1 VAHRYQAGMCRAPR
15 CSRTVRSNAYSP
27 FCSSCTAL
35 DIRYGDPRQRRITQK
50 ALTKPLAAVARIR
63 KRNPNADWH
72 LMAENWNILVRRCQ
86 EISASKD
93 ADSLYR
99 RKAAHVIVQIA
110 ESLSADEVVNVI
122 AACYIIEDQNPY
134 FFATDR
140 AFWCCMLHCLRR
152 TGKSGRVFHVGGRDC
167 RSHASYR
174 VLHKRTRD
182 IACDFIV
189 EHMATVGGF
198 IARAEVKHQEAQ
210 PDSTTLLSSSV
221 SPLADACRALVR
233 GEAPLVVTILEPKV
247 SGGYAPGAT
256 GEIGGYGYKAI
267 GPNAGV

>member
-1 VAHRYQAGMCRAPR
+1 MAVFHRYAGPCRNPK
-15 CSRTVRSNAYSP
+15 CNRTVRSNGFTVY
-27 FCSSCTAL
+27 CWSCTAL

-110 ESLSADEVVNVI
+110 ESLSADEVVDVI
-122 AACYIIEDQNPY
+122 AACYIIENRDPQ
-134 FFATDR
+134 FFASDR

-152 TGKSGRVFHVGGRDC
+152 TGKSGRVFHVGGKDC

-182 IACDFIV
+182 IACDLIV
-189 EHMATVGGF
+189 EHMAVVGGF

-210 PDSTTLLSSSV
+210 AAHKSALMETLAS
-221 SPLADACRALVR
+221 LV
-233 GEAPLVVTILEPKV
+233 
-247 SGGYAPGAT
+247 
-256 GEIGGYGYKAI
+256 
-267 GPNAGV
+267 